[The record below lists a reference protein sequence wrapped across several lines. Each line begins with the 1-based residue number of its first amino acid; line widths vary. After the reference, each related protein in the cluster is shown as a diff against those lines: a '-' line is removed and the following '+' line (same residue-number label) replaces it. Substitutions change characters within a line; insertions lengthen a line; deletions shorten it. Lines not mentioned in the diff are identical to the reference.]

1 MEYEEITMSDDVR
14 DIPEFEDEDIVIVD
28 IDSEETSE
36 QTLDEVL
43 EKVLFFALDEAV
55 QKQEQGGVV
64 VPFTVLVKGDD
75 LCIENHPGDT
85 VEECFADAELTVFKS
100 ALVIDAYVFCYDGY
114 IDLDDGEHDAI
125 ILEAAKKDDEDAQAY
140 AFTYVEED
148 DTLTYGDALLGIG
161 ETSSF
166 FKADRPQGT
175 PLLVD
180 EDTEV

>member
-1 MEYEEITMSDDVR
+1 MSDDVR
-14 DIPEFEDEDIVIVD
+14 DMPEFEDDATVIVE

-85 VEECFADAELTVFKS
+85 VEECFDSAEMTVFKN
-100 ALVIDAYVFCYDGY
+100 AFMVDAYVFCYDGF

-125 ILEAAKKDDEDAQAY
+125 ILEAATKDDEEAQAY
-140 AFTYVEED
+140 AFTYVEEG
-148 DTLTYGDALLGIG
+148 DTLTYGEALLGIG

-166 FKADRPQGT
+166 FKADRQQGT

-180 EDTEV
+180 DDTEV